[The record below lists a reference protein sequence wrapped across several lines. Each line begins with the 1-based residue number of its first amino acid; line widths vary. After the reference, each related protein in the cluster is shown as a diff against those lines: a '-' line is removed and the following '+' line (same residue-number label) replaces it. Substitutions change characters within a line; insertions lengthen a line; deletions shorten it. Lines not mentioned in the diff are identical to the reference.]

1 MNPPL
6 SPRRPS
12 NLDPGSCA
20 RRYSIF
26 ILVVEGIGVTALLPY
41 ALLLTRS
48 ILPRRGA
55 TGLPAAKHTKTG
67 MGPQYP

>member
-1 MNPPL
+1 M
-6 SPRRPS
+6 
-12 NLDPGSCA
+12 
-20 RRYSIF
+20 
-26 ILVVEGIGVTALLPY
+26 TALLPY

-67 MGPQYP
+67 TGPQYP